1 MAGRS
6 VPPPG
11 MMRHGPFP
19 GGLGPVAHRPLE
31 QPSPHLELLEN
42 KVAVQAA
49 EMERLARE
57 NQRLA
62 ATHVTLR
69 QDLVVVQKE
78 LQRLDLHA
86 GSVKAEREHQ
96 IKGMLDKMM
105 KMEADLREGEAIKVE
120 LQQAHREAQSL
131 IGLRQE
137 LNTRIQQMTQELQ
150 RMHADIQ
157 QIPTMH
163 KELEGLRQE
172 HQRLRSAFE
181 YEKSLNIEK
190 VEQMRAMEKN
200 LVSLAREAEKLRAD
214 VLNAEKR
221 SYAPNIYGGIYSGS
235 VSAYAPN
242 QGSGYVD
249 GYGRPQVHM
258 GGGVGEGM
266 SPYMPTGGSGA
277 GDGAASVASGTVSGS
292 GAAGNWTGPYD
303 AVRGAPASAQ
313 PQR

>member
-1 MAGRS
+1 
-6 VPPPG
+6 
-11 MMRHGPFP
+11 
-19 GGLGPVAHRPLE
+19 
-31 QPSPHLELLEN
+31 
-42 KVAVQAA
+42 
-49 EMERLARE
+49 MERLARE

-78 LQRLDLHA
+78 LQRLELHA

-105 KMEADLREGEAIKVE
+105 KMEADLREGEAIKAE

-137 LNTRIQQMTQELQ
+137 LNARIQQLTQELQ
-150 RMHADIQ
+150 KMHADIQ
-157 QIPTMH
+157 QLPSMH

-172 HQRLRSAFE
+172 HQRLRTAFE

-214 VLNAEKR
+214 VLNAEQR
-221 SYAPNIYGGIYSGS
+221 SYAPNIYGGMYGGS
-235 VSAYAPN
+235 VPTYAPN
-242 QGSGYVD
+242 QGSGYVE
-249 GYGRPQVHM
+249 GYGRPQVHVG

-266 SPYMPTGGSGA
+266 SPYMPTGGSGT
-277 GDGAASVASGTVSGS
+277 GVGAAPVASGAVTGS

-303 AVRGAPASAQ
+303 AVRGASASAQ
-313 PQR
+313 R